1 MKNCIVFFIVFK
13 LTALS
18 VAAQMPQSNWPKFI
32 RWEGNAQIVLNKK
45 IGKEAV
51 AKDYIY
57 DLITKKY
64 NENMWAILKTI
75 IYIH

>member
-32 RWEGNAQIVLNKK
+32 RWDGNAQIVLNKK
-45 IGKEAV
+45 IGKEAGIAGHKELEETKE
-51 AKDYIY
+51 AKEKETPQI
-57 DLITKKY
+57 
-64 NENMWAILKTI
+64 
-75 IYIH
+75 